1 MEMFDTFVLT
11 TLKLDSDGKVISSN
25 VAVTFDIHEAE
36 AHREADVANSF
47 QAFSVA
53 ADWREDAEQSKLV
66 EAMREFRAMVRQWQ
80 EEALR

>member
-1 MEMFDTFVLT
+1 MEMFDAFVLT
-11 TLKLDSDGKVISSN
+11 TLRIDGDGKVISSN
-25 VAVTFDIHEAE
+25 VAVTFDIHAAE

-66 EAMREFRAMVRQWQ
+66 ETMREFRSMVRQWQ